1 MSEIIFLKLGGS
13 LITDKSTPSTAR
25 PDVIVRLAGEIAAA
39 RQFNPDLKIIL
50 GHGSGSF
57 GHVAA
62 KKYGT
67 RQGVNT
73 AEQWLGFAEVWL
85 QASALNRIV
94 IEALHMAGLP
104 AINFPASAAA
114 IAEKGRPISWDVTP
128 IEHALNHN
136 LLPIVHG
143 DVVFDTGIGGTIFS
157 TEDIFSYLTPTF
169 KPVRILLAGIEKGVW
184 ADFPAC
190 TQIIETITPQSL
202 AKIETLLSGS
212 AATDVTGGMAA
223 KVKETLILTQTTPG
237 LEALIFSGEE
247 PGNVQRAL
255 LGDNPGTR
263 LTTPN

>member
-25 PDVIVRLAGEIAAA
+25 PDVIARLAREIAAA
-39 RQFNPDLKIIL
+39 RQINPDLKLIL

-94 IEALHMAGLP
+94 IEALHAAGLP

-114 IAEKGRPISWDVTP
+114 TAAEGRPTHWDVAP
-128 IEHALNHN
+128 IEQALNHN
-136 LLPIVHG
+136 LLPVVHG

-169 KPVRILLAGIEKGVW
+169 KPARILLAGIERGVW
-184 ADFPAC
+184 EDFPVC

-202 AKIETLLSGS
+202 AEIETLLSGS

-247 PGNVQRAL
+247 LGNVQKAL
-255 LGDNPGTR
+255 LGNNPGTR
-263 LTTPN
+263 LYTPN